1 MNSIEKKK
9 ASEKIQELIEKSERL
24 IDVEATDI
32 ADAFGISFNVGDY
45 GSGRTY
51 HPKGASLDS
60 VSCSWLD
67 GIEVDKNNNLISGIW
82 VSSSEQC

>member
-1 MNSIEKKK
+1 MNTPEQKDAYKKIE
-9 ASEKIQELIEKSERL
+9 ELIKQSERL
-24 IDVEATDI
+24 IDIDATDI

-67 GIEVDKNNNLISGIW
+67 GIEVDENDNLINGIW
-82 VSSSEQC
+82 ISSSEQC